1 MLSWW
6 FTDFMFAYV
15 AAVMGLAWAWMQ
27 LEYAAMRP
35 HNLMQMACAVRLGW
49 MCVEYVVVLARRVVQ
64 RLRFS

>member
-1 MLSWW
+1 MPCRR
-6 FTDFMFAYV
+6 FTDFVFVNV

-27 LEYAAMRP
+27 PEYVAMRP
-35 HNLMQMACAVRLGW
+35 HNLTQMACAAHQGW